1 MPAALPTTDGLTAT
15 NGALRSSTM
24 LTHLRAVFALS
35 VFLVATASADH
46 SPALGAPLLSVTSGG
61 ITRVVYAWGSDSFR
75 ILAVHA
81 GADPTN
87 ALAPQQTQAL
97 LSTPPAPMPTALP
110 TTDGLTATN
119 GNIVVSFTADDGAGE
134 GAFWSAPAP
143 LATITRRSD
152 GKVLLRETAIE
163 LAPLPL
169 ADATPVRRGGGV
181 LRPLTTG
188 GVTFSGLAQGEGV
201 YGLGEHRGTERCTN
215 QCLNTSLPIREWS
228 WRIQDSL
235 NITILPNNGNAWIPY
250 YACSRGFGFLWN
262 SASYGDFSVGRDA
275 IRWTSVATRALDYFV
290 TTTAASTSSESPPY
304 RDLQRNY
311 ARATGLPPKLPH
323 DYTGFWQCKLRYS
336 SQAQV
341 LRVASEY
348 KRRGL
353 PLSVIVVDF
362 HHWVHN
368 GDW

>member
-1 MPAALPTTDGLTAT
+1 
-15 NGALRSSTM
+15 M
-24 LTHLRAVFALS
+24 LTHVRAVFALS
-35 VFLVATASADH
+35 ALLVATASADH

-61 ITRVVYAWGSDSFR
+61 ITRVVYAWGSDSLR

-81 GADPTN
+81 GADPTK

-97 LSTPPAPMPTALP
+97 LATPPAPTPTASP
-110 TTDGLTATN
+110 TTADGLTATN
-119 GNIVVSFTADDGAGE
+119 GNIVVSFAAAADDGDGDGEE
-134 GAFWSAPAP
+134 GAFGPSTTASAAAAPP

-152 GKVLLRETAIE
+152 GKVLLRETSIE

-169 ADATPVRRGGGV
+169 TDAVRRGGGV

-228 WRIQDSL
+228 WRIQDSI
-235 NITILPNNGNAWIPY
+235 NITKLPNNGNAWIPY

-311 ARATGLPPKLPH
+311 ARATGLPPKVPH

-348 KRRGL
+348 TRRGL
-353 PLSVIVVDF
+353 PLSVIVVDY